1 MGRMFGPSKSEI
13 WRQLGEEIGGQYVE
27 GGRCRGDRVE
37 GSHGDWTVTLDTYT
51 VPVGK
56 TYVTYTRMRAPYV
69 NPDGFR
75 FTVYRKSVFSG
86 VATFLG
92 MQDIDVG
99 EPGFDGDFVIK
110 GTDEGRVRTLFSS
123 PRLRQLINAQRDI
136 HLTVKNDEGWFGA
149 RFPEGV
155 DELYFA
161 VPGVIRDVER
171 LKLLYELFA
180 ETLDRLCTVG
190 SAYPRDPGVAL

>member
-1 MGRMFGPSKSEI
+1 MGRMFGPSKREI

-27 GGRCRGDRVE
+27 GGLWCGDRVQ
-37 GSHGDWTVTLDTYT
+37 GSHGEWTVTLDTYT
-51 VPVGK
+51 VQAGK

-69 NPDGFR
+69 NADGFR

-86 VATFLG
+86 IGTFLG

-99 EPGFDGDFVIK
+99 DPAFDDDFVIK

-123 PRLRQLINAQRDI
+123 PRLRELINAQRNI
-136 HLTVKNDEGWFGA
+136 HLTVKDDEGWFGA

-161 VPGVIRDVER
+161 VPGVIRDVDR

-190 SAYPRDPGVAL
+190 SARQRDPGVAL

>member
-1 MGRMFGPSKSEI
+1 MSVLRRVFGPSRSEI
-13 WRQLGEEIGGQYVE
+13 WRQLAEEIGGRYVE
-27 GGRCRGDRVE
+27 GGLWRGDRVQ
-37 GSHGDWTVTLDTYT
+37 GSHGEWTVTLDTYT

-92 MQDIDVG
+92 MQDIDIG
-99 EPGFDGDFVIK
+99 DPEFDHDFVIK

-123 PRLRQLINAQRDI
+123 PSLRQLINAQRNI
-136 HLTVKNDEGWFGA
+136 HLTVKD
-149 RFPEGV
+149 
-155 DELYFA
+155 
-161 VPGVIRDVER
+161 
-171 LKLLYELFA
+171 
-180 ETLDRLCTVG
+180 
-190 SAYPRDPGVAL
+190 